1 MAEINN
7 LASKLNKSDDL
18 EAMSNKVSLLAAGRL
33 FGILQESPDKWLG
46 YESDQQVDTKEIES
60 LLSERQQARQDRD
73 FKRADEIRDQL
84 KNQGIEI
91 EDTPKGPIWRKIS

>member
-1 MAEINN
+1 M
-7 LASKLNKSDDL
+7 
-18 EAMSNKVSLLAAGRL
+18 
-33 FGILQESPDKWLG
+33 G

-60 LLSERQQARQDRD
+60 LLSERQQARQDRN